1 MTNDSGEFY
10 DTPNLQGRPLL
21 KTRLI
26 ASTIIISF
34 LSGVIYLDVA
44 HPLAGVGG
52 LWLVP
57 LLLIASM
64 MAGSELAGMC
74 TAGGLSLNKRM
85 VLVGIFII
93 QILTTVPLLMDIGS
107 GYPAD
112 CPIGRAGWP
121 GIGLAAAFGLLILVE
136 MVQFREPGGVV
147 ARICNGTMVILYTGF
162 MPSFM
167 ILIRTFDGGGELGIV
182 ALISLVAIPKISDS
196 AAYFTGKS
204 IGKHKLAPKLSPG
217 KTVEGAVGAVV
228 GGCAGAWLFFEVL
241 APKAAPAISDL
252 AVWKWLVYAIV
263 LTVTGILGDLAES
276 LIKRDMQIKDSS
288 SWLPGLGGILD
299 VMDSITLSAVPAYLC
314 WVSGLMS

>member
-1 MTNDSGEFY
+1 M
-10 DTPNLQGRPLL
+10 L

-26 ASTIIISF
+26 ASTIIIGF
-34 LSGVIYLDVA
+34 LSGVIYLDIA
-44 HPLAGVGG
+44 YPLAGVGG
-52 LWLVP
+52 LWLIP
-57 LLLIASM
+57 LLLLASL

-74 TAGGLSLNKRM
+74 AEGGLSLNKRM
-85 VLVGIFII
+85 VLVGIFIV
-93 QILTTVPLLMDIGS
+93 QALTTVPLLMDIGN

-121 GIGLAAAFGLLILVE
+121 GIGLAVAFGLLMLTE
-136 MVQFREPGGVV
+136 MIQFGEPGGVV
-147 ARICNGTMVILYTGF
+147 AKICNGTLVVLYAGF

-167 ILIRTFDGGGELGIV
+167 ILIRTFDGGGDLGIV

-217 KTVEGAVGAVV
+217 KTVEGAIGAIV
-228 GGCAGAWLFFEVL
+228 GGCLGAWLFFEVL
-241 APKAAPAISDL
+241 APKAVPAISDL

-263 LTVTGILGDLAES
+263 LTITGMLGDLAES
-276 LIKRDMQIKDSS
+276 LIKRDMQTKDSS

-314 WVSGLMS
+314 WVSGLIS

>member
-1 MTNDSGEFY
+1 M
-10 DTPNLQGRPLL
+10 
-21 KTRLI
+21 
-26 ASTIIISF
+26 
-34 LSGVIYLDVA
+34 SGVIYLDVA

-57 LLLIASM
+57 LLLLASL
-64 MAGSELAGMC
+64 MAGSELVGMC
-74 TAGGLSLNKRM
+74 AEGGLSLNKRM
-85 VLVGIFII
+85 VLVGILIV
-93 QILTTVPLLMDIGS
+93 QALTTVPLLMDIGS

-121 GIGLAAAFGLLILVE
+121 GIGLAVAFGLLMLTE
-136 MVQFREPGGVV
+136 MIQFREPGGVV
-147 ARICNGTMVILYTGF
+147 AKICNGTLVVLYAGF

-217 KTVEGAVGAVV
+217 KTVEGAIGAIV
-228 GGCAGAWLFFEVL
+228 GGCLGAWLFFEVL
-241 APKAAPAISDL
+241 APKAVPAISDL

-263 LTVTGILGDLAES
+263 LTITGMLGDLAES
-276 LIKRDMQIKDSS
+276 LIKRDMQTKDSS

-314 WVSGLMS
+314 WVSGLIS

>member
-1 MTNDSGEFY
+1 M
-10 DTPNLQGRPLL
+10 L

-26 ASTIIISF
+26 ASAIIISF

-57 LLLIASM
+57 LLLTASL

-74 TAGGLSLNKRM
+74 TEGGLSVNKKI
-85 VLVGIFII
+85 VLIGIAVI
-93 QILTTVPLLMDIGS
+93 QLITTIPLLMDAGS
-107 GYPAD
+107 GYPED

-121 GIGLAAAFGLLILVE
+121 GVGLAAAFGLLVLTE
-136 MVQFREPGGVV
+136 MIYFKEPGGVV
-147 ARICNGTMVILYTGF
+147 GRICNSTMVVLYAGF

-167 ILIRTFDGGGELGIV
+167 ILIRTFDGGGELGVV

-217 KTVEGAVGAVV
+217 KTIEGAVGAVI
-228 GGCAGAWLFFEVL
+228 GGCLGAWLFFDLL
-241 APKAAPAISDL
+241 APKL
-252 AVWKWLVYAIV
+252 ASGVEELDPWQWLVYGFI
-263 LTVTGILGDLAES
+263 LTITGMLGDLAES
-276 LIKRDMQIKDSS
+276 LIKRDMQTKDSS

-314 WVSGLMS
+314 WVSGLMG